1 VVVEGDRGEDIG
13 IVIAVLTVQEFVH
26 KRMSDP
32 RAAADNHTVDCILRL
47 ATMQERQQLPDK
59 YNAEKNIV
67 QVSTACFE
75 HCLPAVLSC
84 FHRALRSKVIEL
96 FLISPSCLRPSS
108 QSCNELAMHGFGL
121 PIMVYDA
128 EFQFDR
134 NKLTIYYECNVR
146 IDFRD
151 FVRQLYSTYKARIW
165 MKIGN
170 MNTPIDAQ
178 PLAVMALATGVH
190 FSSGGQMA

>member
-1 VVVEGDRGEDIG
+1 
-13 IVIAVLTVQEFVH
+13 
-26 KRMSDP
+26 
-32 RAAADNHTVDCILRL
+32 
-47 ATMQERQQLPDK
+47 
-59 YNAEKNIV
+59 
-67 QVSTACFE
+67 
-75 HCLPAVLSC
+75 
-84 FHRALRSKVIEL
+84 
-96 FLISPSCLRPSS
+96 
-108 QSCNELAMHGFGL
+108 MHGFGL
-121 PIMVYDA
+121 PIFVYDA

-170 MNTPIDAQ
+170 MNTPVDAQ

-190 FSSGGQMA
+190 FSGGNAGGMP